1 MEDINDEDEGTKL
14 KKRRRNVNEV
24 PITRL
29 RTMPITRL
37 SGRITL
43 QYEIM
48 GLKMCVDFSSLWM
61 DGDTYGR
68 TLCLG
73 LHHCSQ
79 DSDFSCFNP
88 AAEGRKN
95 IVKLRKREGQ
105 RVDLGRSLKGHL
117 KMVDVGWWISF
128 P

>member
-48 GLKMCVDFSSLWM
+48 GLKMCVESSDFSSLWGV
-61 DGDTYGR
+61 DGDTHGR

-73 LHHCSQ
+73 LH
-79 DSDFSCFNP
+79 
-88 AAEGRKN
+88 
-95 IVKLRKREGQ
+95 L
-105 RVDLGRSLKGHL
+105 GHL
-117 KMVDVGWWISF
+117 S
-128 P
+128 

>member
-29 RTMPITRL
+29 RTMPITRW

-48 GLKMCVDFSSLWM
+48 GFNVREVFRFFIIAGGRGHALSGRSSLSEF
-61 DGDTYGR
+61 R
-68 TLCLG
+68 
-73 LHHCSQ
+73 SS
-79 DSDFSCFNP
+79 SDLSFFIFNP
-88 AAEGRKN
+88 VAG
-95 IVKLRKREGQ
+95 G
-105 RVDLGRSLKGHL
+105 
-117 KMVDVGWWISF
+117 
-128 P
+128 

>member
-61 DGDTYGR
+61 DGDTR
-68 TLCLG
+68 THALSGTFITALRIPKQFR
-73 LHHCSQ
+73 LVLT
-79 DSDFSCFNP
+79 DF
-88 AAEGRKN
+88 
-95 IVKLRKREGQ
+95 I
-105 RVDLGRSLKGHL
+105 
-117 KMVDVGWWISF
+117 
-128 P
+128 

>member
-48 GLKMCVDFSSLWM
+48 GLKMFVESSDFSSLWV
-61 DGDTYGR
+61 DGGRRHTRTYALSGTFITALR
-68 TLCLG
+68 IPKQFRLVLT
-73 LHHCSQ
+73 
-79 DSDFSCFNP
+79 DF
-88 AAEGRKN
+88 
-95 IVKLRKREGQ
+95 I
-105 RVDLGRSLKGHL
+105 
-117 KMVDVGWWISF
+117 
-128 P
+128 